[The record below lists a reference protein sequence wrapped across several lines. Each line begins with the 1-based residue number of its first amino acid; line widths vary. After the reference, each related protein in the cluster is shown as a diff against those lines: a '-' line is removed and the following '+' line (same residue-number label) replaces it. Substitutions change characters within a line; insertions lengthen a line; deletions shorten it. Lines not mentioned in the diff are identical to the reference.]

1 MIMNNK
7 CSVLIFIDNDPK
19 PYGEYL
25 VPINFELDTRK
36 LVDGEHVLKI
46 VSKDP
51 LGKEGMRK
59 IPFVVR
65 NGPGI
70 ALEGITENDVVDG
83 IIPLMIN
90 AYGKGD
96 QKRFLIEG
104 SESPHPIP
112 AFLWVIIIGF
122 LGWALYY
129 AVISLN
135 TPLS

>member
-1 MIMNNK
+1 MNNK

-135 TPLS
+135 TSLM

>member
-1 MIMNNK
+1 MNNK

-70 ALEGITENDVVDG
+70 ALEGITENEVVDG

-135 TPLS
+135 TPLN

>member
-1 MIMNNK
+1 MNNK